1 MGLERQ
7 AGLNIEESKIPSLV
21 LGCGIGKLGKAL
33 NVLSVSENSFCDN
46 EEQRGTR
53 RKSVGNEI
61 EVVQKEMLVWRVS
74 FR

>member
-1 MGLERQ
+1 MF
-7 AGLNIEESKIPSLV
+7 
-21 LGCGIGKLGKAL
+21 GCGIGKLGKAL
-33 NVLSVSENSFCDN
+33 NAISVSENSFYDN

-61 EVVQKEMLVWRVS
+61 EVVQKEMRVWRVS